1 MLPDPSPDLIRPV
14 RSDDFLPPIRLW
26 IWLGGLVMLSTCG
39 VAVLMAAVIRY
50 NVTVKATAIARPSGE
65 IRLVQAPVEGTI
77 QSIAVRQ
84 NQTVSQGDVIALI
97 DRSPIQTRKS
107 QLQDKI
113 ARAEEQRQRL
123 DDQITALEAQI
134 AAESSR
140 FNRGV
145 AAAEAELARNQR
157 EYQDRQAVTQ
167 TELQEA
173 EANLK
178 LARDERDRFKAAAEA
193 GIVSQLQYA
202 EKEQALRVAEA
213 RVARAEAVLNP
224 SNATVAIAAERIAQE
239 RAQGAATLA
248 SLERE
253 RKTLLQRRVELT
265 SQISQDQKDQ
275 QQIERDLQK
284 NVLRAPVS
292 GTVLQLG
299 LRNRDQ
305 VVRSGETIAQIAPS
319 SPALVIKALVSAQD
333 IGRVAVGQRAQIRIS
348 AYPYPDYGVLEG
360 TVSTIAPDATSS
372 QARSASPNSAL
383 PQTSPTIATGNFY
396 EVTIQPTTTHF
407 RRVDKTASDRLY
419 SLQSGMEGSV
429 DIISREETL
438 LQFTLR
444 RMRLLTD
451 W

>member
-1 MLPDPSPDLIRPV
+1 MLSDPHPDLIRPV
-14 RSDDFLPPIRLW
+14 RSDDFLPPIRPW
-26 IWLGGLVMLSTCG
+26 IWWGGWVMLSGCG
-39 VAVLMAAVIRY
+39 VAVLLAAVIRY

-77 QSIAVRQ
+77 QDIAVRE
-84 NQTVSQGDVIALI
+84 NQAVSQGDVIARI
-97 DRSPIQTRKS
+97 DRSPIQTRNS
-107 QLQDKI
+107 QVQDRI
-113 ARAEEQRQRL
+113 ARASEQWQRL
-123 DDQITALEAQI
+123 DDQIAALDTQI
-134 AAESSR
+134 AAEASR
-140 FNRGV
+140 LSRVV

-213 RVARAEAVLNP
+213 RVARAEAVLDP
-224 SNATVAIAAERIAQE
+224 SNASVTIAAERIAQE
-239 RAQGAATLA
+239 RAQAAATLA

-253 RKTLLQRRVELT
+253 RKALLQRRVELS
-265 SQISQDQKDQ
+265 SQIGQDQRDQ
-275 QQIERDLQK
+275 QQIQRDLQK
-284 NVLRAPVS
+284 SVLRAPVS

-305 VVRSGETIAQIAPS
+305 VVRPGETIAQIAPS
-319 SPALVIKALVSAQD
+319 NPVLVMKASVPVQD

-360 TVSTIAPDATSS
+360 TVTAIAADATPP
-372 QARSASPNSAL
+372 QPNPASPNTANSQ
-383 PQTSPTIATGNFY
+383 PGTPSGNFY
-396 EVTIQPTTTHF
+396 EVTIQPTTSHF
-407 RRVDKTASDRLY
+407 RRIDKSASDRPY
-419 SLQSGMEGSV
+419 PLQPGMEGSA
-429 DIISREETL
+429 DIISREDTL
-438 LQFTLR
+438 LQFILR
-444 RMRLLTD
+444 RARLLTE